1 MGVERN
7 PMTPELALSSRFDFG
22 DNAAMRH
29 SRGDNQVRTSSI
41 EEDGLAE
48 LIDRGKTGET
58 AALEEIYRRFKTAL
72 FNLAFRY
79 SRDRASAED
88 LLQEIFIKVFTHLD
102 NVKNPDTFAGW
113 VFRIG
118 LNTCYSHLRS
128 RRSEMEKGV
137 PLENIEGTINGAAE
151 ENPARDARRP
161 LDDGIAL
168 LPEKLREIF
177 LLHDVQGFKHEE
189 IARLL
194 GLSVG
199 TSKSQLFKARL
210 RMRAY
215 LSERGVC

>member
-1 MGVERN
+1 
-7 PMTPELALSSRFDFG
+7 MTPELALSSRLEFG
-22 DNAAMRH
+22 DNAVMRH
-29 SRGDNQVRTSSI
+29 SGRDGGVRTLGV
-41 EEDGLAE
+41 EAEGLAE
-48 LIDRGKTGET
+48 LIVRSRAGET
-58 AALEEIYRRFKTAL
+58 EAMEEIYHRFKTGL

-79 SRDRASAED
+79 SYDRATAED

-102 NVKNPDTFAGW
+102 NVKNPDTFPGW

-128 RRSEMEKGV
+128 RRPEMEKGV
-137 PLENIEGTINGAAE
+137 PLEDIEGTLRGSVE
-151 ENPARDARRP
+151 DNPGRDIRKP
-161 LDDGIAL
+161 LDDGIAS
-168 LPEKLREIF
+168 LPDKLREIF

-210 RMRAY
+210 RMRAF
-215 LSERGVC
+215 LAGKGVC